1 MPVLPILV
9 KVSCS
14 ESGNFGL
21 ICKDFILLSV
31 KVSNFGL
38 DSVGQV

>member
-9 KVSCS
+9 KVSFS
-14 ESGNFGL
+14 ESGNVGL
-21 ICKDFILLSV
+21 MCKDFILVLV

-38 DSVGQV
+38 DSVG